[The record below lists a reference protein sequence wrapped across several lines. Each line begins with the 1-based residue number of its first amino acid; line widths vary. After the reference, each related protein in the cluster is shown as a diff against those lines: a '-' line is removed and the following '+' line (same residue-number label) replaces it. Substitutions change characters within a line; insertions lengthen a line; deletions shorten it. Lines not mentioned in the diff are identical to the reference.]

1 MPQHNPDGAPL
12 QSLLF
17 ILKDRKSASPI
28 KSVVNRKTIDL
39 VHKLLFMKDYVNI
52 AHNLRDVSDVK
63 DLLDF
68 VLFLLLNGHLSN
80 SDASRR
86 ARRFMFK
93 VITNTPVIPGS
104 LFVTGISMNAQHEII
119 GGGGFG
125 LVFKGKLGKA
135 PVALKV
141 LYKTHNN
148 VDFCREALMW
158 RSLNHQF
165 VLPFLG
171 IYETESASQFFL
183 VSPYMKNGTLSQWRK
198 KANRSTAEI
207 ENLIS
212 EVAQGIEYIH
222 SEGVVH
228 GDLRGDNVLLDA
240 NFRVKIADF
249 GLTRYSESTVT
260 HSGALHYNFAAPE
273 PFG

>member
-1 MPQHNPDGAPL
+1 
-12 QSLLF
+12 
-17 ILKDRKSASPI
+17 
-28 KSVVNRKTIDL
+28 
-39 VHKLLFMKDYVNI
+39 MKDYVNI

-148 VDFCREALMW
+148 VVSFNFTIAHTSSINVFVQTGFLS
-158 RSLNHQF
+158 RSVN
-165 VLPFLG
+165 V
-171 IYETESASQFFL
+171 A
-183 VSPYMKNGTLSQWRK
+183 
-198 KANRSTAEI
+198 
-207 ENLIS
+207 IS
-212 EVAQGIEYIH
+212 
-222 SEGVVH
+222 
-228 GDLRGDNVLLDA
+228 
-240 NFRVKIADF
+240 
-249 GLTRYSESTVT
+249 
-260 HSGALHYNFAAPE
+260 
-273 PFG
+273 